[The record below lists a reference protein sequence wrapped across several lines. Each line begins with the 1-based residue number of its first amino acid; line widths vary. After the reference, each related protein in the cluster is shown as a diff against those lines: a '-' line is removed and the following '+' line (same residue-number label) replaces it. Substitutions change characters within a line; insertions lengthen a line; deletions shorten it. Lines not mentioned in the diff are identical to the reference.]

1 MAGRSKQLRLFT
13 IGHSNQ
19 SFEEFRLLLEEFQIQ
34 VIADVRRFPSS
45 RKFPHFNR
53 DTFHQLLDAEGIQY
67 VWFEALGGLRHKG
80 TDEKSLNVG
89 LKSPAFRNYA
99 DHMIMEEFKDAVQEL
114 LAFGATKTT
123 AIMCAERFFWKCHRR
138 LLSDFLVAQ
147 GVAVEHVLEPGNL
160 QHHKLTTGAM
170 ITDEGGVIYP
180 EFSSGS

>member
-1 MAGRSKQLRLFT
+1 MAGRSKQIRLFT

-19 SFEEFRLLLEEFQIQ
+19 SFEGFRLLLEEFQIR

-53 DTFHQLLDAEGIQY
+53 ETLHDLLDAEGVQY
-67 VWFEALGGLRHKG
+67 VWFEALGGLRQKG

-99 DHMIMEEFKDAVQEL
+99 DHMMVEEFHDAVQQL
-114 LAFGATKTT
+114 LALGATKTT

-147 GVAVEHVLEPGNL
+147 DVAIEHILEPGNL
-160 QHHKLTTGAM
+160 RHHKLTAGAI
-170 ITDEGGVIYP
+170 ITDEGDVIYP
-180 EFSSGS
+180 ELSLGS